1 MRQFPYGKAALC
13 ILTAAL
19 IAGLWLAAHPVK
31 HKTATLTF
39 WIFAKNHYDACIKA
53 AESFEAMHPGVT
65 VDVQLVAGPA
75 VTHRLQAAFWSDLDV
90 PDLVETEISAAGMFF
105 RGPLEHVGFVDLTD
119 RIHKEGLW
127 EGMVQARFAPYM
139 SRGRI
144 FGLPNDIHPVQ
155 LAYRRDIFEKEGI
168 DVSGIETWDD
178 FVAVGRKLTIP
189 NKRYMIEF
197 SDSGAWSFEMLLF
210 QRGGGYF
217 DSKGNCTM
225 DNDVAV
231 QAMCWYVPLVAGPKK
246 IGNSLGASQGS
257 GQMLTRAL
265 EDGYILCLI
274 APDWRTKQIE
284 MDVPRMSGKMA
295 LMPLPA
301 VNPGGPRTST
311 WGGTMIGITKHC
323 KNQDLA
329 WEFAKHLYLNSTE
342 LAQNFRLTNTV
353 PALREA
359 WDQPAFNEP
368 REYWSGQRIGRL
380 YSVLAK
386 DVPPQYTSPFIV
398 TAKSKMG
405 EAIVECI
412 QRYNSRGDD
421 GFEEYVRSTLR
432 KNAEEVR
439 AMIRRNPY

>member
-1 MRQFPYGKAALC
+1 MRHFPYGKAALS
-13 ILTAAL
+13 IL
-19 IAGLWLAAHPVK
+19 IAAVISGLWLSAHPVRQ
-31 HKTATLTF
+31 KTATLTF
-39 WIFAKNHYDACIKA
+39 WIFAKNHYDACLKA
-53 AESFEAMHPGVT
+53 AETFEAAHPGVK

-90 PDLVETEISAAGMFF
+90 PDLVETEISAAGTFF

-119 RIHKEGLW
+119 RIREEGLW
-127 EGMVQARFAPYM
+127 EGMVQSRFAPYM

-144 FGLPNDIHPVQ
+144 FGLPNDIHPVM
-155 LAYRRDIFEKEGI
+155 LAYRRDIFEREGI
-168 DVSGIETWDD
+168 DVSKIETWDD

-197 SDSGAWSFEMLLF
+197 SESAPWSYEMLLF

-217 DSKGNCTM
+217 DSEGNCTM
-225 DNDVAV
+225 DSEIAV
-231 QAMCWYVPLVAGPKK
+231 QTMCWYVPLVAGPNR
-246 IGNSLGASQGS
+246 IGNSLGSSQGS
-257 GQMLTRAL
+257 GQMLTRAI

-284 MDVPRMSGKMA
+284 MDVPRVSGKMA

-301 VNPGGPRTST
+301 VTPGGRRTST

-323 KNQDLA
+323 ENQELA
-329 WEFAKHLYLNSTE
+329 WQFAKHLYLNSTE
-342 LAQNFRLTNTV
+342 LAEMFRLTNTI

-359 WDQPAFNEP
+359 WRQPAFNEP
-368 REYWSGQRIGRL
+368 RPYWSGQKIGQL
-380 YSVLAK
+380 YAALAP
-386 DVPPQYTSPFIV
+386 DVPSQYTSPFIV

-405 EAIVECI
+405 EAIVECV
-412 QRYNSRGDD
+412 QRYNQRGGE
-421 GFEEYVRSTLR
+421 GFEEFVRATL
-432 KNAEEVR
+432 KQNADEVR